1 MGCHGCGFR
10 SSASHARYAE
20 HAISVHTRTTKMA
33 AGAGW
38 SHEET
43 RALVGIWAAADVQRQ
58 LRVFD
63 ETKLLHFLRLG
74 TNAHGSSVKK
84 KKSMIQ
90 KYKKVS

>member
-1 MGCHGCGFR
+1 
-10 SSASHARYAE
+10 
-20 HAISVHTRTTKMA
+20 MA

-58 LRVFD
+58 LDGVRRNKAIY
-63 ETKLLHFLRLG
+63 EKIAASLSEAGYERTWQQCKTKMK
-74 TNAHGSSVKK
+74 N
-84 KKSMIQ
+84 MIQ